1 MASTFAS
8 LRLDFSLTTTWLH
21 RNDHLQMRKERCER
35 IAQVKSTTGSI
46 SVVSEDQND
55 SVVDRL
61 NPIARTYSFSF
72 LHLAS
77 VPSTTTS
84 HFFFLFTIFAMSSIR
99 PVERRN
105 ALRPC
110 RTIDPRPF
118 AMFTS
123 SKDNEIDGSS
133 LFICYNRIRKINL
146 FEVNIW
152 NNLSIREMQSLR
164 AERVLN

>member
-61 NPIARTYSFSF
+61 DPIVRTYSFSF
-72 LHLAS
+72 LHLFHLLR
-77 VPSTTTS
+77 PSN
-84 HFFFLFTIFAMSSIR
+84 FFFLFTIFAMSSTR

-123 SKDNEIDGSS
+123 SRDNEIDGSS
-133 LFICYNRIRKINL
+133 LFIL
-146 FEVNIW
+146 
-152 NNLSIREMQSLR
+152 
-164 AERVLN
+164 